1 MSERNVS
8 SRVDEQESHCLRV
21 PSFHYGSGGLIS
33 FESSVVQELVV
44 RLVVNGQQADTLTCS
59 PWNVEELTYGRLYF
73 NGIIRRASDVTD
85 MRIDVDAGL
94 VDVLISGTM
103 GAASDSLLGERSVL
117 SYVTP
122 RWIIDNMAQFE
133 ANSCLFRRTGGMHGA
148 AIADAGGFLARFD
161 DVGRHNAMDK
171 LVGWC
176 LTNSVD
182 ASDKVVLFSGRVPW
196 GIIDRVVKL
205 GAYAIVSP
213 GAPTDMSIK
222 TADRNQIM
230 LVGFTKNGEFNIYA
244 HEELL
249 SDRAEK
255 NAVLLAEERKLCERH
270 DSRAAAHRG

>member
-8 SRVDEQESHCLRV
+8 SRVDGQGSHCLRV
-21 PSFHYGSGGLIS
+21 PSFHYGSGGLAP

-44 RLVVNGQQADTLTCS
+44 RMFVNGRQVDTLTCS
-59 PWNVEELTYGRLYF
+59 PWNIEELTYGRLYF
-73 NGIIRRASDVTD
+73 DGIINQASDVTD
-85 MRIDVDAGL
+85 MWIDADAGL
-94 VDVLISGTM
+94 VDVLISDMM
-103 GAASDSLLGERSVL
+103 GAAPDSLLRERSVL

-122 RWIIDNMAQFE
+122 RWIIDNMARFE
-133 ANSCLFRRTGGMHGA
+133 ANSGLFRRTGGMHGA
-148 AIADAGGFLARFD
+148 AIADACGFLARFD

-176 LTNSVD
+176 LKNRVD
-182 ASDKVVLFSGRVPW
+182 TSDKVVLFSGRVPM

-222 TADRNQIM
+222 TADQNQIM
-230 LVGFTKNGEFNIYA
+230 LVGFAKNGEFNIYA

-249 SDRAEK
+249 SDGVEEGRSRCLRAV
-255 NAVLLAEERKLCERH
+255 N
-270 DSRAAAHRG
+270 GI

>member
-8 SRVDEQESHCLRV
+8 SRADGQGSYYLRA
-21 PSFHYGSGGLIS
+21 PSFHYGSGGLAS
-33 FESSVVQELVV
+33 SESSVVQELVV
-44 RLVVNGQQADTLTCS
+44 CLLVNGRQVDTLTCS
-59 PWNVEELTYGRLYF
+59 PWSIEELAYGRLYF
-73 NGIIRRASDVTD
+73 DGIIRQASDVTD

-94 VDVLISGTM
+94 VDVSISDT
-103 GAASDSLLGERSVL
+103 LGDTSNSPLRERSVL

-122 RWIIDNMAQFE
+122 CWIIDNMARFE
-133 ANSCLFRRTGGMHGA
+133 TNSVLFRRTGGMHGA

-176 LTNSVD
+176 LKNRVD
-182 ASDKVVLFSGRVPW
+182 TSDKVVLFSGRVPW

-222 TADRNQIM
+222 AADRNQIM
-230 LVGFTKNGEFNIYA
+230 LVGFAKNGEFNIYA

-249 SDRAEK
+249 SDGAEG
-255 NAVLLAEERKLCERH
+255 ERRLTC
-270 DSRAAAHRG
+270 

>member
-1 MSERNVS
+1 MSERNAS
-8 SRVDEQESHCLRV
+8 SRVDEQGPHCLRV
-21 PSFHYGSGGLIS
+21 TSFHYGSAGFVP

-44 RLVVNGQQADTLTCS
+44 RMFINGRQVNTLTCS
-59 PWNVEELTYGRLYF
+59 PWNIEELTYGRLYF
-73 NGIIRRASDVTD
+73 DGIINQASDVTD
-85 MRIDVDAGL
+85 MWIDVDAGL
-94 VDVLISGTM
+94 VDVLISDMM
-103 GAASDSLLGERSVL
+103 GAAPDSLLRERSVL

-122 RWIIDNMAQFE
+122 RWIIDNMARFE
-133 ANSCLFRRTGGMHGA
+133 ANSGLFRRTGGMHGA

-176 LTNSVD
+176 LKNRVD

-222 TADRNQIM
+222 AADQNQIM
-230 LVGFTKNGEFNIYA
+230 LVGFAKNSEFNIYA

-249 SDRAEK
+249 SDG
-255 NAVLLAEERKLCERH
+255 AEEER
-270 DSRAAAHRG
+270 SRCLRVVNGI

>member
-8 SRVDEQESHCLRV
+8 SRADEQESHCLRV
-21 PSFHYGSGGLIS
+21 PSFHYGSGGLTS

-44 RLVVNGQQADTLTCS
+44 RLVVNGQQVDTLTCS

-73 NGIIRRASDVTD
+73 NGIIRQANDVAD

-94 VDVLISGTM
+94 VDVLISDTM
-103 GAASDSLLGERSVL
+103 GAASDSLLGGRSVL

-133 ANSCLFRRTGGMHGA
+133 ANSSLFRRTGGMHGA
-148 AIADAGGFLARFD
+148 AVADAGGFLARFD

-176 LTNSVD
+176 LKNRVD
-182 ASDKVVLFSGRVPW
+182 ASAKVVLFSGRVPW

-222 TADRNQIM
+222 AADQNQIM
-230 LVGFTKNGEFNIYA
+230 LVGFAKNGEFNIYA

-249 SDRAEK
+249 SDG
-255 NAVLLAEERKLCERH
+255 VEEGLRLVY
-270 DSRAAAHRG
+270 

>member
-44 RLVVNGQQADTLTCS
+44 RLIVNGQQVDTLTCS

-94 VDVLISGTM
+94 VDVLISDTM

-182 ASDKVVLFSGRVPW
+182 ANDKVVLFSGRVPW

-205 GAYAIVSP
+205 GAYAIISP

-222 TADRNQIM
+222 IAGQNQIM
-230 LVGFTKNGEFNIYA
+230 LVGFAKNGEFNIYA

-249 SDRAEK
+249 SDGAEG
-255 NAVLLAEERKLCERH
+255 ERRLTC
-270 DSRAAAHRG
+270 